1 MNLDSLNDKQKEA
14 VKYIDGPLLV
24 LAGAGSGKT
33 KVLTSKIAYLLE
45 EKDVYSREILAIT
58 FTNKAAKEM
67 KNRIY
72 DLVGTNSHGLWMG
85 TFHSISVRI
94 LRQHADLIGYGK
106 DFVIYDAMDQKS
118 IIKDCMKEL
127 DISTER
133 FPVKMVISK
142 ISKAKDE
149 MISPLEYKNVFVNDF
164 LIDEIYDL
172 YEKKM
177 FKNNG
182 MDFDNIILNLNKL
195 FKLNKDI
202 IEFYRKSF
210 KYVLV
215 DEYQDTNKAQYEMI
229 SLLTKGKG
237 NLFVVGDNDQSI
249 YGWRGADIRNITEF
263 EHDFKGAKV
272 IKLEQNYRS
281 TKNILDVANAVISN
295 NRYRKDKNLWSAE
308 ENGNLINLFNAYDEY
323 NEADFVITSIYN
335 LTNAEYRTKDIAI
348 LYRTNAQSRNFED
361 RLRRYDIPYRLVGG
375 TKFYSRKEVKDMLAY
390 LRVVQN
396 PLDEVSLVR
405 IINEPKRGIGKRT
418 IEKIKENAI
427 ENDISFYDAMFVLS
441 KENKLSA
448 KATKKLGEFLSVIKK
463 YIDKK
468 DEMKS
473 QEILMGIFKDSGYE
487 NMLVLENTIE
497 SNTRI
502 ENINE
507 LLNAVYE
514 YSENEDD
521 YSLEGFL
528 CSVSLMSDVDGMDDE
543 EIGVTLMTLHSAKG
557 LEFPVVFLV
566 GMEEGLFPNG
576 RAFDSP
582 REMEEE
588 RRLCYVGITR
598 AKKEVYLSYA
608 SKRKVFGEEKTNIAS
623 RFIKEIPSKYIND
636 LNPKPKFMR
645 KESKRQEKKDDFYSE
660 YIRTKNRKKKE
671 KVNIDNEL
679 DKFVVGTK
687 VKHEI
692 FGIGTIVGSNGDDG
706 KKVSIA
712 FENLGIKNLHLDYA
726 PLNIVK

>member
-1 MNLDSLNDKQKEA
+1 MNLDSLNDAQKEA
-14 VKYIDGPLLV
+14 VKYTDGPLLV

-72 DLVGTNSHGLWMG
+72 DLVGINSYGLWMG
-85 TFHSISVRI
+85 TFHSIAVRI

-127 DISTER
+127 DISSER

-149 MISPLEYKNVFVNDF
+149 MISPVEYKNVFTNDF
-164 LIDEIYDL
+164 IIDKIYDL

-229 SLLTKGKG
+229 SLLTKSKG

-281 TKNILDVANAVISN
+281 TKNILNVANAIISHN
-295 NRYRKDKNLWSAE
+295 KYRKDKNLWSAE
-308 ENGNLINLFNAYDEY
+308 EDGKLINLFNAYDEY
-323 NEADFVITSIYN
+323 GEADFVITSIYN

-390 LRVVQN
+390 LRVIQN

-405 IINEPKRGIGKRT
+405 IINEPKRGIGKKT
-418 IEKIKENAI
+418 IEKIKENSI
-427 ENDISFYDAMFVLS
+427 ENDISFYDAMFLLS
-441 KENKLSA
+441 EKNKLSV
-448 KATKKLGEFLSVIKK
+448 KATKNLGEFSSVIKK

-468 DEMKS
+468 EELKS
-473 QEILMGIFKDSGYE
+473 PEILMGIFKDSGYE
-487 NMLVLENTIE
+487 SMLVLENTLE

-502 ENINE
+502 ENVNE
-507 LLNAVYE
+507 LLNAIYE

-528 CSVSLMSDVDGMDDE
+528 CSVSLMSDIDGMDDE

-566 GMEEGLFPNG
+566 GLEEGLFPNG

-582 REMEEE
+582 HEMEEE

-598 AKKEVYLSYA
+598 AEKEVYLSYA
-608 SKRKVFGEEKTNIAS
+608 SKRKVFGDEKINIAS
-623 RFIKEIPSKYIND
+623 RFIKEIPGKYIND
-636 LNPKPKFMR
+636 LNPKLMK
-645 KESKRQEKKDDFYSE
+645 KESKKQEKKDDFYSE
-660 YIRTKNRKKKE
+660 YIRTKNHEKKD
-671 KVNIDNEL
+671 KVKINNEAG
-679 DKFVVGTK
+679 KFVVGIK
-687 VKHEI
+687 IEHEV
-692 FGIGTIVGSNGDDG
+692 FGVGTIVGSSGDGG
-706 KKVSIA
+706 KKVAIA

-726 PLNIVK
+726 PLKIVE